1 MTQSPPR
8 PQIVDIAEIGYGA
21 WAPLWQ
27 AYLAFYKT
35 SLPEEQYRLTWA
47 RLTGSGRTPGART
60 PAGFAA
66 LVGETPVGITHFHYH
81 DHCWKAAQTCY
92 LQDLFVEPSARGA
105 GIGRALITAVA
116 RQAEADGIDGVY
128 WMTQSFNTPGRVLY
142 DRVATLTPFVKYQ
155 ADFTR
160 L

>member
-1 MTQSPPR
+1 MTQPPPH
-8 PQIVDIAEIGYGA
+8 PQIVDIADIGYDA
-21 WAPLWQ
+21 WVPLWQ
-27 AYLAFYKT
+27 AYLAFYRT
-35 SLPEEQYRLTWA
+35 SLPDEQYRLTWA
-47 RLTGSGRTPGART
+47 RLTGRERAQGART

-66 LVGETPVGITHFHYH
+66 LVDGTPVGITHFHYH

-92 LQDLFVEPSARGA
+92 LQDLYVDPSARGT
-105 GIGRALITAVA
+105 GLGRALIAAVA

-155 ADFTR
+155 ADPTR